1 MKNVHITFQRGFTF
15 LELLIVVAIVGIVSL
30 SSISFYSRFFTQNA
44 VSNTVDQLTSEMRK
58 AQSYAMSGKQNGDWG
73 VRYASNQI
81 ILFQGSSY
89 ATRNAAFD
97 EKFTTNTSVAVSGLS
112 DIIFSRMT
120 GTPSASPT
128 ITVSGAGST
137 STITVNAQGVVNR

>member
-1 MKNVHITFQRGFTF
+1 MKHNIQRGFTF
-15 LELLIVVAIVGIVSL
+15 LELLIVVAIVGLIGL
-30 SSISFYSRFFTQNA
+30 SSITFYSRFFTQNA
-44 VSNTVDQLTSEMRK
+44 AANTVDQLTSELRK

-89 ATRNAAFD
+89 ITRNPAFD
-97 EKFTTNTSVAVSGLS
+97 EKFSSNSTVTVNGLT
-112 DIIFSRMT
+112 DIIFTRMT

-137 STITVNAQGVVNR
+137 TTMNINSQGVVNR